1 MGNFRSG
8 LVYRYPSDRSQSV
21 EFVDGLPN
29 FFNITSVA
37 DIAMPLLE
45 KGISQIAPTKQSA
58 LGKHNSFPA
67 ILISSSPHSRG
78 TEWNPWHDVFEPDLG
93 YIRYFGDAKKPGNP
107 ALAPGNKVLLEQL
120 ARHTSGDKEVRATA
134 SPLVFFERVAVEGR
148 SYGNIKFQGFGV
160 IEKAELVTQ
169 YNPGIGYFTNYVFSF
184 AVLSLSDE
192 DEELNW
198 DWINARREKDTSLP
212 QTLELAPISWQKFV
226 SQGPQK
232 LESFRRRASLA
243 KVESQQAQMPKP
255 GTREEKCLQ
264 HIYDFYTSAGKHRFE
279 LLASRVVMSLV
290 NSNGGNYTEGWVTRG
305 SGDGGVDFVGK
316 VRLGAAFASVDVV
329 VLGQAKCESLD
340 RPTNGVAL
348 ARTVARLKR
357 GWIGAYV
364 TTSYFSKPSQI
375 EVIEDSY
382 PLIKVSGLA
391 LAIETLKL
399 VEIGGFRDVPGFL
412 DSLEIE
418 YPNSIQNRRPDEI
431 LDI

>member
-1 MGNFRSG
+1 
-8 LVYRYPSDRSQSV
+8 
-21 EFVDGLPN
+21 
-29 FFNITSVA
+29 
-37 DIAMPLLE
+37 MPLLE
-45 KGISQIAPTKQSA
+45 RGISQIAPTKGSA
-58 LGKHNSFPA
+58 LAAANSFPV

-107 ALAPGNKVLLEQL
+107 ALAPGNKVLLDQL
-120 ARHTSGDKEVRATA
+120 ARHTSGDRAVRETA
-134 SPLVFFERVAVEGR
+134 SPLVFFERVPVEGR

-169 YNPGIGYFTNYVFSF
+169 YNPGIGYFTNYVFQF

-192 DEELNW
+192 DEEIDW
-198 DWINARREKDTSLP
+198 SWINTRRDANLPIKNSLA
-212 QTLELAPISWQKFV
+212 LAPVSWQKFV
-226 SQGPQK
+226 SQGLQK
-232 LESFRRRASLA
+232 VESFRRRASLA
-243 KVESQQAQMPKP
+243 KVETQQSQMPKA
-255 GTREEKCLQ
+255 GTREDKCLKTV
-264 HIYDFYTSAGKHRFE
+264 YDFYTSAGKHRFE

-290 NSNGGNYTEGWVTRG
+290 NSNGGSYTEGWVTRG

-316 VRLGAAFASVDVV
+316 VRVGAAFSSVDVV
-329 VLGQAKCESLD
+329 VLGQAKCESPST
-340 RPTNGVAL
+340 PTNGVAI

-364 TTSYFSKPSQI
+364 TTSYFSKASQI

-382 PLIKVSGLA
+382 PLLKVSGFT

-399 VEIGGFRDVPGFL
+399 AEVGGFRDVIGFL
-412 DSLEIE
+412 ESLEIE

>member
-1 MGNFRSG
+1 
-8 LVYRYPSDRSQSV
+8 
-21 EFVDGLPN
+21 
-29 FFNITSVA
+29 
-37 DIAMPLLE
+37 MPLLE
-45 KGISQIAPTKQSA
+45 RGISQIAPTKGSA
-58 LGKHNSFPA
+58 LAGANSFPV

-107 ALAPGNKVLLEQL
+107 ALAPGNKVLLDQL
-120 ARHTSGDKEVRATA
+120 ARHTSGDRAVRETA
-134 SPLVFFERVAVEGR
+134 SPLVFFERVPVEGR

-169 YNPGIGYFTNYVFSF
+169 YNPGIGYFTNYVFQF

-192 DEELNW
+192 DEEIDW
-198 DWINARREKDTSLP
+198 SWINMRRDASQPIKNSLA
-212 QTLELAPISWQKFV
+212 LAPVSWQKFV
-226 SQGPQK
+226 SQGLQK
-232 LESFRRRASLA
+232 VESFRRRASLA
-243 KVESQQAQMPKP
+243 KVESQQSQMPKA
-255 GTREEKCLQ
+255 GTREEKCLKTV
-264 HIYDFYTSAGKHRFE
+264 YDFYTSAGKHRFE

-290 NSNGGNYTEGWVTRG
+290 NSNGGSYTEGWVTRG

-316 VRLGAAFASVDVV
+316 VRVGAAFSSVDVV
-329 VLGQAKCESLD
+329 VLGQAKCESPNT
-340 RPTNGVAL
+340 PTNGVAI

-364 TTSYFSKPSQI
+364 TTSYFSKASQI
-375 EVIEDSY
+375 EVIEDTY
-382 PLIKVSGLA
+382 PLLKVSGLT

-399 VEIGGFRDVPGFL
+399 AEVGGFRDVIGFL
-412 DSLEIE
+412 ESLEIE

>member
-1 MGNFRSG
+1 M
-8 LVYRYPSDRSQSV
+8 
-21 EFVDGLPN
+21 
-29 FFNITSVA
+29 
-37 DIAMPLLE
+37 AMPLLE
-45 KGISQIAPTKQSA
+45 KGISQIAPTKNSELA
-58 LGKHNSFPA
+58 KEGSFPA

-107 ALAPGNKVLLEQL
+107 ALAPGNKVLLDQL
-120 ARHTSGDKEVRATA
+120 SRHTSGDKKIRATA
-134 SPLVFFERVAVEGR
+134 SPLIFFERVAVEGR
-148 SYGNIKFQGFGV
+148 AYGNIKFQGYGV
-160 IEKAELVTQ
+160 LEKAELVTQ
-169 YNPGIGYFTNYVFSF
+169 YNPGIGYFTNYVFQF

-192 DEELNW
+192 DEEVDWN
-198 DWINARREKDTSLP
+198 WINSRRDASTDLKASLG
-212 QTLELAPISWQKFV
+212 LAPVSWQKFV
-226 SQGPQK
+226 SQGIQK
-232 LESFRRRASLA
+232 IESFRRRASLA
-243 KVESQQAQMPKP
+243 KVESQQSQMPKQ
-255 GTREEKCLQ
+255 GSREEKCLKT
-264 HIYDFYTSAGKHRFE
+264 IYDFYTSAGKHRFE

-316 VRLGAAFASVDVV
+316 VRVGAAFASVDVV

-340 RPTNGVAL
+340 KPTNGVAL

-364 TTSYFSKPSQI
+364 TTSYFSKQSQI

-382 PLIKVSGLA
+382 PLVKVSGLTLA
-391 LAIETLKL
+391 LETQKL
-399 VEIGGFRDVPGFL
+399 AEIGGFRDVIGFL
-412 DSLEIE
+412 ESLEIE